1 CRIRQGYRGYR
12 QNRNLG
18 RRRSRA
24 PPPAPHPDD
33 QLRFH
38 PRSRPLVAGQRCRR
52 RNAAG
57 ARHDRVLRHAGGDFL
72 RALPHP
78 RFLCRHPQADHSDQD
93 RNGARSGPQPYPRH
107 LSPPMKRNKPSH
119 SAWHLTAVA
128 LVSGIFL
135 SGCAVGPNYK
145 EPRTSVAASF
155 ANSPTNTASVE
166 EATLATWW
174 KGFNDAR
181 LDGLVDRAMAH
192 NHDLRIAAAN
202 VNEARALRRLTTFD
216 LAPTVQANGSY
227 AKTLLSKTAALP
239 GTPDSAREI

>member
-1 CRIRQGYRGYR
+1 
-12 QNRNLG
+12 
-18 RRRSRA
+18 
-24 PPPAPHPDD
+24 
-33 QLRFH
+33 
-38 PRSRPLVAGQRCRR
+38 
-52 RNAAG
+52 
-57 ARHDRVLRHAGGDFL
+57 
-72 RALPHP
+72 
-78 RFLCRHPQADHSDQD
+78 
-93 RNGARSGPQPYPRH
+93 
-107 LSPPMKRNKPSH
+107 MKRNKPSH

-202 VNEARALRRLTTFD
+202 VKEARALRRLTTFD

-227 AKTLLSKTAALP
+227 ANTLLSKTAALP
-239 GTPDSAREI
+239 GTPRSAREFEFYDAGFDATWELDFFGRVRRTVQAASAQLGRAEANRLDVLVSVTAEVARNYFELRGSQN